1 MSGPVGWPW
10 WERWALRSIGEA
22 VPLSVLQPLV
32 LSSSI
37 VLAIVALGFVFWRP
51 SAVVG
56 APRRVLG
63 LLGGLTVLAFL
74 QIFELP
80 GLELRLWLDPS
91 EESLMVREDPARAIY
106 DLATKRFGGDDR
118 YIVVIEGSSLFDA
131 ASLARLRDLG
141 EALGRIPQVRRSE
154 SLINAKDYFYETEAD
169 LIDIGA
175 FVREIPDDPQ
185 ALRAIRERALADPVY
200 PKYLVAKDG
209 RAVAL
214 DLSLFAMSDRE
225 WIESGADARIRDVT
239 QRSLTGDQEAY
250 FSGRPHIKARAYHQ
264 MLRDFF
270 RLIPL
275 AVAVA
280 SIVALLLTRSLR
292 ATLLPVAASLAA
304 ALWTAAALVVSGSP
318 LNLITLVLPSTLIS
332 LGGLYGI
339 HVMGRYQVERRAG
352 GGAAEVALRT
362 LRYSLLPVTVAGFT
376 TCIGFAALLLAKTPA
391 TTELG
396 LFAVCGIAFL
406 TVISLTGIPAAL
418 ALLPLPKTPQRER
431 VTRPIEWCLDGFA
444 RLSTGRPGL
453 VLAVWAVAAAGAA
466 GLVWWVEVDTD
477 YLTFFDRDASV
488 VRDFE
493 AIHRL
498 LGGPVPLFVTL
509 EDETEGAFRKPANL
523 RALETIAERL
533 QTVPGVDSTLSMVE
547 SVRKMNRAFEGD
559 DPAQE
564 RIPDT
569 EAEVSDLVFLIP
581 KTEMRRFASSNHR
594 AVNVVVR
601 TGEQGSRAIRTL
613 ERAIYHRLEDE
624 RLVPPGMR
632 AAVTGNAI
640 VLNRSADRI
649 ATDQF
654 RCVGFASLA
663 ILVLMC
669 GLFRSLGLGLLAMVP
684 NWLPV
689 LLFFGLLGSGAATL
703 SLPTG
708 LIGSLSLGV
717 AIDDSVHILVGYMRL
732 RRAGKSPEGAIARTV
747 RDVGR
752 PVVVTSAMLVAGF
765 LTITLSGFATLR
777 EFGAL
782 TAATML
788 LCLGT
793 DLLLLPA
800 LLVRSRA

>member
-1 MSGPVGWPW
+1 M
-10 WERWALRSIGEA
+10 
-22 VPLSVLQPLV
+22 
-32 LSSSI
+32 
-37 VLAIVALGFVFWRP
+37 
-51 SAVVG
+51 
-56 APRRVLG
+56 
-63 LLGGLTVLAFL
+63 LGGLSALAFL
-74 QIFELP
+74 QVFELP
-80 GLELRLWLDPS
+80 GLGLRLWLDPS
-91 EESLMVREDPARAIY
+91 EESLMVRGDPARAIY

-118 YIVVIEGSSLFDA
+118 YVIVIEGSGLFEA
-131 ASLARLRDLG
+131 ESLASLRDLG
-141 EALGRIPQVRRSE
+141 DALGRIPQVRRSE
-154 SLINAKDYFYETEAD
+154 TLINAKDYFYDADAD

-175 FVREIPDDPQ
+175 FVRTVPDDPQ
-185 ALRAIRERALADPVY
+185 ALHAIRERALADPVY
-200 PKYLVAKDG
+200 PQYLVARDG
-209 RAVAL
+209 GALAL

-225 WIESGADARIRDVT
+225 WIESGADATIRELT
-239 QRSLTGDQEAY
+239 QRSLAGDQRAY

-292 ATLLPVAASLAA
+292 ATLLPVAASLTA
-304 ALWTAAALVVSGSP
+304 ALWTAAALVASETP

-332 LGGLYGI
+332 LGGLYGV

-362 LRYSLLPVTVAGFT
+362 LRYSLLPVIVAGST

-418 ALLPLPKTPQRER
+418 ALLPLPRRPQREP
-431 VTRPIEWCLDGFA
+431 TSRPLEWCLDRFA
-444 RLSTGRPGL
+444 RLSTARPTL
-453 VLAVWAVAAAGAA
+453 VLAVWAVAAVAA
-466 GLVWWVEVDTD
+466 TGLVWWVEVDTD
-477 YLTFFDRDASV
+477 YLTFFDREASV

-493 AIHRL
+493 SIHRL
-498 LGGPVPLFVTL
+498 LGGPVPLFVTF
-509 EDETEGAFRKPANL
+509 EDDAEGAFRQPANL
-523 RALETIAERL
+523 RALETIAEQLRII
-533 QTVPGVDSTLSMVE
+533 PGVDSTLSMVE
-547 SVRKMNRAFEGD
+547 PVRKMNRAFESD
-559 DPAQE
+559 DPAEE

-594 AVNVVVR
+594 AANVVVR

-613 ERAIYHRLEDE
+613 ERAIYQRLEDQQ
-624 RLVPPGMR
+624 LVPPGMR
-632 AAVTGNAI
+632 VAVTGNAI

-669 GLFRSLGLGLLAMVP
+669 GLFRSLRLGLLAMVP

-703 SLPTG
+703 FPG
-708 LIGSLSLGV
+708 LSQ
-717 AIDDSVHILVGYMRL
+717 
-732 RRAGKSPEGAIARTV
+732 
-747 RDVGR
+747 
-752 PVVVTSAMLVAGF
+752 
-765 LTITLSGFATLR
+765 
-777 EFGAL
+777 
-782 TAATML
+782 
-788 LCLGT
+788 
-793 DLLLLPA
+793 
-800 LLVRSRA
+800 